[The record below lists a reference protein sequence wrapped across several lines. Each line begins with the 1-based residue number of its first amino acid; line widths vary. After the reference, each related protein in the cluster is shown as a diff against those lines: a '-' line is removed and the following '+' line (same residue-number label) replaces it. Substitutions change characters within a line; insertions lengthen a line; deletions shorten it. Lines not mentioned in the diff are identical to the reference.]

1 MGNNINKADEA
12 MNILI
17 TGGSGFVGKALSYYL
32 LGQGH
37 VVTAIGRSSVHEWSG
52 CENFHYISADTTQKG
67 TWQDRLQ
74 EVDAVVNLAG
84 ATIFRRWTERYKA
97 QLYDSRI
104 LTTRHLVAALPENRD
119 VTLCSASAA
128 GYYGSR
134 GDELLN
140 EAARPGD
147 DFLAK
152 VCIAWENEACQA
164 EAKGIR
170 VVVMR
175 FGVVLGKGGGA
186 IEKMLLA
193 FRLCAGGP
201 LGNGKHWFP
210 WIHMTDL
217 IAAICFLLEN
227 AAVQGPVNFC
237 APGQVR
243 NADFARALGNAVNRP
258 AFMPAPAF
266 MIHLIMGE
274 LGRSLLNSQRSVPE
288 KLTGYGFEFQYPD
301 IDNALREIVK

>member
-1 MGNNINKADEA
+1 

-37 VVTAIGRSSVHEWSG
+37 SVTAIGRSSVHQWSG
-52 CENFHYISADTTQKG
+52 YENFHYISADTTQKG
-67 TWQDRLQ
+67 AWQDRLQ
-74 EVDAVVNLAG
+74 GMDAVVNLAG
-84 ATIFRRWTERYKA
+84 ATIFRRWTKRYKA
-97 QLYDSRI
+97 QIYDSRI
-104 LTTRHLVAALPENRD
+104 LTTRNLVAALPDNPD

-134 GDELLN
+134 G
-140 EAARPGD
+140 EAALSEDARPGD

-152 VCIAWENEACQA
+152 VCIAWENEASQA
-164 EAKGIR
+164 KAKGIR
-170 VVVMR
+170 VALMR

-186 IEKMLLA
+186 IQKMLLA
-193 FRLCAGGP
+193 FKLCAGGP

-210 WIHMTDL
+210 WIHMADL
-217 IAAICFLLEN
+217 TAGICFLLEN
-227 AAVQGPVNFC
+227 VDVQGPLNFC

-243 NADFARALGNAVNRP
+243 NVDFARALGNALNRP
-258 AFMPAPAF
+258 AFMPVPAF
-266 MIHLIMGE
+266 MIYLMMGE
-274 LGRSLLNSQRSVPE
+274 LGTSLLSSQRPVSE
-288 KLTGYGFEFQYPD
+288 KLTGYGFEFKYPG